1 MGYDAEGWHDLFV
14 ASAGAAAALAGLV
27 FVAVS
32 INVERI
38 LQYAN
43 LPSRALRT
51 VMLLILAVIV
61 SIFVLTPQSR
71 DALAIELIVVGA
83 GFAAALV
90 WSAAR
95 NPAPPEFGRGPK
107 LAGYAVEVLGSV
119 PFAIAG
125 ISLLAEAGG
134 GMYWALAGVILATV
148 GAVLNAW
155 VLLVEILR

>member
-1 MGYDAEGWHDLFV
+1 MAYDVEAWHELFV

-38 LQYAN
+38 LQFAW

-51 VMLLILAVIV
+51 VMLLILVVIA
-61 SIFVLTPQSR
+61 SLFVLAPQAL
-71 DALAIELIVVGA
+71 DALGVELLAVGLV
-83 GFAAALV
+83 FCAALV
-90 WSAAR
+90 WSALR
-95 NPAPPEFGRGPK
+95 HQGPREITHQGPITG
-107 LAGYAVEVLGSV
+107 LVIEVIGTI

-134 GMYWALAGVILATV
+134 GLYWALAGVITATV

>member
-1 MGYDAEGWHDLFV
+1 VGYDVAGWHELFV

-51 VMLLILAVIV
+51 VMLLILVVIV
-61 SIFVLTPQSR
+61 SIFVLAPQSR
-71 DALAIELIVVGA
+71 DALAIELIVVGTM
-83 GFAAALV
+83 FAAGLV

-95 NPAPPEFGRGPK
+95 HPAPDAIGRGPRF
-107 LAGYAVEVLGSV
+107 AGYAIEVLGSA